1 MPSSVSAGSA
11 TPARRATVASQP
23 SAARSHRAAWCD
35 GGGWYER
42 DRAGIY
48 FEKDRGRYGF
58 HGISGGSQST
68 YSSAEPGSSKIFP
81 VGDPAGGMGAHKT
94 PSRQSATGTGAHG
107 APRAVTETGTGAHE
121 GRSGAVGM
129 GTGAHEAL

>member
-23 SAARSHRAAWCD
+23 SAVRSHRAAWCD

-42 DRAGIY
+42 DSAGIL
-48 FEKDRGRYGF
+48 FRKRSWKIRVSRNIRWIPVHLFFRGTRKF
-58 HGISGGSQST
+58 QDLSGRR
-68 YSSAEPGSSKIFP
+68 SSRRH
-81 VGDPAGGMGAHKT
+81 GAHKT